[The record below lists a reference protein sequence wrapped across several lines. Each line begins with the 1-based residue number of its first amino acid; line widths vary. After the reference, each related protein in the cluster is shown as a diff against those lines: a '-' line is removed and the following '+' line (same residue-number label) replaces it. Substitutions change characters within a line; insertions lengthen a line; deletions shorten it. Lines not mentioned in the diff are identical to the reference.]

1 MTGAAGGVAALVALA
16 SVAPH
21 ASWSKL
27 PTSNGFAAA
36 VYDVAH
42 ARVTSLREHLY
53 ARRDAATPTRELM
66 YDFYFGLRAGGA
78 NAWLGESPVDA
89 AGWDD
94 DVDGAGVVRVVQH
107 QGDLRATQYFF
118 APFQVD
124 APALVA
130 VVSVT
135 NTGAAPAADAALF
148 ALANLHVGGGAG
160 GTQGESIVWTN
171 GAFEERGEGARLVL
185 LRALGAPPW
194 HHATTPVN
202 PYLLVKNGARLVDA
216 DASGVVDDAVSGLEW
231 DLGGLAPGETRT
243 FGLVLAV
250 APDGDRAALDA
261 ALAPLLAQQAL
272 AVLATERAGWKAFFA
287 RAVQP
292 EGLSA
297 DERAVYRRQLAVLRM
312 AQVREPNAADAR
324 PYGQIVASPPPGGW
338 NVTWVRDQAYAVRA
352 LVRARLHAE
361 ARAALAFVL
370 GGSAGEYE
378 AYVGAPYALSVVRYH
393 GNGHEES
400 DWNADGPNVEL
411 DGFGLTLG
419 ALDEYVTASG
429 DESLLAQH
437 AEAIFARTAD
447 VLVHLLEPA
456 TGLIAADSSIWESH
470 WDHGARQHYAYTQ
483 ATAAWG
489 LRAAAHLATRRG
501 DAAAAA
507 TYAASAA
514 ALATSLAARLVDP
527 ANHVLRG
534 SLEQVDHYLDAA
546 TVEAFNLDV
555 LPADGKAA
563 LATLDAL
570 RTSLWLG
577 LTGHGYRRN
586 DDGGAYDEREW
597 IVMDLRIALAA
608 RRAGR
613 ATHAAELIA
622 WVTAQARANRD
633 LIPENFHPF
642 TADYAGEVPMAGF
655 GAGAYVLALFERA
668 DATPPPPPPPPPP
681 ASPDAG
687 LPSPPPGASGCTAAP
702 APGTVLP
709 NLLSFVSL
717 GVFVAFRRRRKHPK
731 VNLATP
737 SPWVAVL
744 LVLGGCGIEGLFGG
758 GGYHATERPRVTMAF
773 VAPAGASVVEAWDTG
788 EKRIG
793 AAAAGEGIL
802 DLGDERD
809 QANVRL
815 VARDE
820 AGRVVGRATVAQAA
834 RAAEPH
840 DVGTIDANATA
851 AAILVE
857 GRVEYEGLQLGATP
871 PPIVA
876 AIVAQAAGDDAALV
890 AFRELTVQLVADGA
904 IAALG
909 AGLEPAWVAQHAT
922 EAAAYDVALAAAVAR
937 VGVPIVCDPALVRVM
952 FTVDVSG
959 QALDG
964 NGARQFIRQPPKQ
977 GRVFLGL
984 TVDESSA
991 VTDAAG
997 LLPGKLTPNDPG
1009 HAMTDDGTG
1018 GDELAG
1024 DGVFTLVTALPRGM
1038 RIKYKYTDGSAG
1050 EGFTRT
1056 EEWPGNARILQLD
1069 DVLTRRNDGQPDCLI
1084 VRRDS
1089 FGDEASNKNFTSLA
1103 APLRAQG
1110 GALGWDVDLGGAPGV
1125 PLGAG
1130 TFVGGLALG
1139 DLRGQPPLTPAGVP
1153 EARENGVCTRCP
1165 APLTLALDDDVPPQL
1180 ISAAFRSTTEIEVR
1194 FSETMDPLAAA
1205 DASAWLVVDA
1215 SLRALPVRAV
1225 MPLGDRVRLTVEA
1238 PDFGARYTLHVAAL
1252 PDASARHNLLD
1263 GETTTPVGADVTPP
1277 RALVAVPGSRKD
1289 LDAAATLADATLG
1302 ELVTIAFSEEL
1313 DPAIAEDV
1321 GHYRITTITGEPLR
1335 VRAAFVRQRT
1345 QVVLLTDAQQKRLP
1359 YRVRVVGV
1367 ADFAGNFAAA
1377 AEPLAFAGFALYRL
1391 RVGVV
1396 PGHAFASRD
1405 GARRGL
1411 PRDERL
1417 YLTGTPLAVARV
1429 PGDGTSL
1436 AIPGRT
1442 DVTGVPEFE
1451 MLPGAETHA
1460 GKPIYW
1466 IELLV
1471 PPGVYAWKA
1480 AHGVPGEWTHPPATL
1495 EKVSKSL
1502 GTSNDA
1508 TGVNVDPVTLIARN
1522 GIDYAGARLSMQG
1535 SEAPAPGVLYKR
1547 ENPDEICVV
1556 EDADVA
1562 CPTIV
1567 VGTWRDVE
1575 PGIADY
1581 DDGQPEVPPVRLVA
1595 DRLPPALLALGVR
1608 DSESLRL
1615 SFDEKLPAGAT
1626 LTLSAQTASG
1636 AGAGTP
1642 LAIVESTPGFPAPH
1656 ELVVRTAPQALA
1668 TTYTLTI
1675 AGLVDD
1681 LGNGAGAPPRSFS
1694 WTSPSAFAPFQPFDD
1709 HQPPALLA
1717 ATPES
1722 PTRVRVQFSEKLAAD
1737 AASVTHF
1744 SIAARGTDAAPAI
1757 LAATLAGNGKDILL
1771 TTSTQPLQGQF
1782 ALAASGIADV
1792 ASPANVLAGAHV
1804 DFVGFGDSVPPVLG
1818 YARAISTGA
1827 IVLAF
1832 DEALDAASSM
1842 SAASY
1847 SVAGATV
1854 TGVEFAGDPALAT
1867 SPFDPGDAPR
1877 VRHVVLLHT
1886 SPLAA
1891 GQAYAVTTRVRDLS
1905 GNQAAASVTT
1915 VTGVAA
1921 PVTVDVVLEVRVSA
1935 SETVA
1940 GATPARALSP
1950 ARLAAER
1957 EGIFVVGV
1965 GGFPPE
1971 GSPLA
1976 GAEPR
1981 LHDDGQGG
1989 DAAAADGVYS
1999 LTIPGVALGSTLAWK
2014 AFAPYTVA
2022 WKNAHPGDASA
2033 AFADA
2038 TPGPAAFSD
2047 GQEFPGN
2054 ENGVR
2059 VLGDPDGDG
2068 RVHGRALFG
2077 DETTYKKLTMTP
2089 AFVWLVG
2096 DFSYAP

>member
-709 NLLSFVSL
+709 NLLSGAS
-717 GVFVAFRRRRKHPK
+717 AE
-731 VNLATP
+731 NP
-737 SPWVAVL
+737 SPTPAPTRSSEPQAAEDSPRPQRHRRGLLMLAAGAGVVAVIGAVALRQGPEPPPRRSVVPLVASDAGLAAGRLEIVTEPPGATVL
-744 LVLGGCGIEGLFGG
+744 LDGQEQPAPSPNLFTLAPAHGDRHKLELRLP
-758 GGYHATERPRVTMAF
+758 GYRTFRGDVVVRAGERLRYERPLERAHAALRVATDPPGAE
-773 VAPAGASVVEAWDTG
+773 VALDGKPLGASPLSLA
-788 EKRIG
+788 
-793 AAAAGEGIL
+793 
-802 DLGDERD
+802 DL
-809 QANVRL
+809 
-815 VARDE
+815 
-820 AGRVVGRATVAQAA
+820 
-834 RAAEPH
+834 P
-840 DVGTIDANATA
+840 
-851 AAILVE
+851 
-857 GRVEYEGLQLGATP
+857 
-871 PPIVA
+871 
-876 AIVAQAAGDDAALV
+876 
-890 AFRELTVQLVADGA
+890 ADGA
-904 IAALG
+904 
-909 AGLEPAWVAQHAT
+909 
-922 EAAAYDVALAAAVAR
+922 
-937 VGVPIVCDPALVRVM
+937 
-952 FTVDVSG
+952 
-959 QALDG
+959 
-964 NGARQFIRQPPKQ
+964 
-977 GRVFLGL
+977 
-984 TVDESSA
+984 
-991 VTDAAG
+991 
-997 LLPGKLTPNDPG
+997 
-1009 HAMTDDGTG
+1009 
-1018 GDELAG
+1018 
-1024 DGVFTLVTALPRGM
+1024 
-1038 RIKYKYTDGSAG
+1038 
-1050 EGFTRT
+1050 
-1056 EEWPGNARILQLD
+1056 
-1069 DVLTRRNDGQPDCLI
+1069 
-1084 VRRDS
+1084 
-1089 FGDEASNKNFTSLA
+1089 
-1103 APLRAQG
+1103 
-1110 GALGWDVDLGGAPGV
+1110 
-1125 PLGAG
+1125 
-1130 TFVGGLALG
+1130 
-1139 DLRGQPPLTPAGVP
+1139 
-1153 EARENGVCTRCP
+1153 
-1165 APLTLALDDDVPPQL
+1165 
-1180 ISAAFRSTTEIEVR
+1180 
-1194 FSETMDPLAAA
+1194 
-1205 DASAWLVVDA
+1205 
-1215 SLRALPVRAV
+1215 
-1225 MPLGDRVRLTVEA
+1225 
-1238 PDFGARYTLHVAAL
+1238 
-1252 PDASARHNLLD
+1252 
-1263 GETTTPVGADVTPP
+1263 
-1277 RALVAVPGSRKD
+1277 
-1289 LDAAATLADATLG
+1289 
-1302 ELVTIAFSEEL
+1302 
-1313 DPAIAEDV
+1313 
-1321 GHYRITTITGEPLR
+1321 
-1335 VRAAFVRQRT
+1335 
-1345 QVVLLTDAQQKRLP
+1345 
-1359 YRVRVVGV
+1359 
-1367 ADFAGNFAAA
+1367 
-1377 AEPLAFAGFALYRL
+1377 
-1391 RVGVV
+1391 
-1396 PGHAFASRD
+1396 
-1405 GARRGL
+1405 
-1411 PRDERL
+1411 
-1417 YLTGTPLAVARV
+1417 
-1429 PGDGTSL
+1429 
-1436 AIPGRT
+1436 
-1442 DVTGVPEFE
+1442 
-1451 MLPGAETHA
+1451 
-1460 GKPIYW
+1460 
-1466 IELLV
+1466 
-1471 PPGVYAWKA
+1471 
-1480 AHGVPGEWTHPPATL
+1480 AHT
-1495 EKVSKSL
+1495 
-1502 GTSNDA
+1502 
-1508 TGVNVDPVTLIARN
+1508 
-1522 GIDYAGARLSMQG
+1522 
-1535 SEAPAPGVLYKR
+1535 
-1547 ENPDEICVV
+1547 
-1556 EDADVA
+1556 
-1562 CPTIV
+1562 
-1567 VGTWRDVE
+1567 
-1575 PGIADY
+1575 
-1581 DDGQPEVPPVRLVA
+1581 
-1595 DRLPPALLALGVR
+1595 
-1608 DSESLRL
+1608 LRL
-1615 SFDEKLPAGAT
+1615 SHAGFRDLEVALELSDGASLLVERTLEPEVRMGTINLQVDPWAYVYFNGKRIAEAPKAGIVLPVGKQKLR
-1626 LTLSAQTASG
+1626 
-1636 AGAGTP
+1636 
-1642 LAIVESTPGFPAPH
+1642 
-1656 ELVVRTAPQALA
+1656 LV
-1668 TTYTLTI
+1668 
-1675 AGLVDD
+1675 
-1681 LGNGAGAPPRSFS
+1681 N
-1694 WTSPSAFAPFQPFDD
+1694 
-1709 HQPPALLA
+1709 PALH
-1717 ATPES
+1717 
-1722 PTRVRVQFSEKLAAD
+1722 VEKNVVVD
-1737 AASVTHF
+1737 VP
-1744 SIAARGTDAAPAI
+1744 ARGV
-1757 LAATLAGNGKDILL
+1757 GK
-1771 TTSTQPLQGQF
+1771 
-1782 ALAASGIADV
+1782 AS
-1792 ASPANVLAGAHV
+1792 
-1804 DFVGFGDSVPPVLG
+1804 F
-1818 YARAISTGA
+1818 
-1827 IVLAF
+1827 
-1832 DEALDAASSM
+1832 
-1842 SAASY
+1842 
-1847 SVAGATV
+1847 
-1854 TGVEFAGDPALAT
+1854 
-1867 SPFDPGDAPR
+1867 
-1877 VRHVVLLHT
+1877 
-1886 SPLAA
+1886 
-1891 GQAYAVTTRVRDLS
+1891 
-1905 GNQAAASVTT
+1905 
-1915 VTGVAA
+1915 
-1921 PVTVDVVLEVRVSA
+1921 
-1935 SETVA
+1935 
-1940 GATPARALSP
+1940 
-1950 ARLAAER
+1950 
-1957 EGIFVVGV
+1957 
-1965 GGFPPE
+1965 
-1971 GSPLA
+1971 
-1976 GAEPR
+1976 
-1981 LHDDGQGG
+1981 
-1989 DAAAADGVYS
+1989 
-1999 LTIPGVALGSTLAWK
+1999 
-2014 AFAPYTVA
+2014 
-2022 WKNAHPGDASA
+2022 
-2033 AFADA
+2033 
-2038 TPGPAAFSD
+2038 
-2047 GQEFPGN
+2047 
-2054 ENGVR
+2054 
-2059 VLGDPDGDG
+2059 
-2068 RVHGRALFG
+2068 
-2077 DETTYKKLTMTP
+2077 TME
-2089 AFVWLVG
+2089 
-2096 DFSYAP
+2096 